1 MERITVKY
9 PGTLTLAMLL
19 AQKIFGDAELKCK
32 DGDEFVVIK
41 KKIWM
46 SISEPNQTA
55 MVEFVSSPK
64 NDIIADQFCYLLS
77 NILYD
82 PFSEK
87 NLIKS
92 IEEFPKNW
100 AEVYKLILEDYPES
114 TMNNEIILVNRKGE
128 NVAVV
133 NLKSKEADSKDEYTK
148 MRLLGLM
155 EDLID
160 SPDTTM

>member
-1 MERITVKY
+1 
-9 PGTLTLAMLL
+9 
-19 AQKIFGDAELKCK
+19 
-32 DGDEFVVIK
+32 
-41 KKIWM
+41 
-46 SISEPNQTA
+46 

-92 IEEFPKNW
+92 IEESPKNW

-133 NLKSKEADSKDEYTK
+133 NLKSKEADSKDEYTR